1 MSKNT
6 ESLETQSGNVGYASW
21 SNDMSVRQ
29 SSTTRIE
36 GFNIPNTISDQKIKR
51 KSIKTSEKLTDVFTF
66 HYYILLPK
74 IGRNLSEE

>member
-36 GFNIPNTISDQKIKR
+36 GFNIPNTISDQKKKR
-51 KSIKTSEKLTDVFTF
+51 EHIKTAVKQTPDFFTF
-66 HYYILLPK
+66 HYYILLPNPK
-74 IGRNLSEE
+74 GVF